1 MCILFER
8 VRSFIYRNARPLDL
22 ARWQYHF
29 DKGSKEAV
37 LTALACYQNTDGGF
51 GHALEP
57 DAWNPESSP
66 VQTWAATEVLREIS
80 LTDRDHPI
88 IQGILHY
95 LASGQD
101 YADGFWFNSVAGNND
116 HPHASWWHFDSS
128 ASSRQSYNPTAC
140 LAGFIL
146 RFATRNSELHQ
157 FGCRIA
163 REACDTYLGQDLL
176 DDMHTAAC
184 YIRLWQY
191 CVESGLNDL
200 IDLNTLEDRL
210 RNQVRHSIT
219 KDTGAWGVFYSC
231 RPSQFLNSRN
241 SVFYL
246 DNRELADF
254 EYSFIRSS
262 QLPDGS
268 WSIPWSW
275 KEYPEAWSISRNW
288 WKADVA
294 IRNLLYLRGSG
305 DESVPARAQ
314 SG

>member
-1 MCILFER
+1 
-8 VRSFIYRNARPLDL
+8 
-22 ARWQYHF
+22 
-29 DKGSKEAV
+29 
-37 LTALACYQNTDGGF
+37 
-51 GHALEP
+51 
-57 DAWNPESSP
+57 
-66 VQTWAATEVLREIS
+66 
-80 LTDRDHPI
+80 
-88 IQGILHY
+88 
-95 LASGQD
+95 
-101 YADGFWFNSVAGNND
+101 
-116 HPHASWWHFDSS
+116 
-128 ASSRQSYNPTAC
+128 
-140 LAGFIL
+140 
-146 RFATRNSELHQ
+146 
-157 FGCRIA
+157 
-163 REACDTYLGQDLL
+163 
-176 DDMHTAAC
+176 MHTAAC

-200 IDLNTLEDRL
+200 FDLNTLEDRL

-219 KDTGAWGVFYSC
+219 KDTGAWGIFYSC